1 MWRIKNREL
10 CNQRT
15 SNWQKNNK
23 EKVNLKV
30 RNWRKKNKDRYKLTK
45 QKNTKDYYIK
55 HKEVILEKK
64 RNYHRNNKDIL
75 NEKSREYLT
84 TKNGIYA
91 SLKHSAE
98 RRALAFNMSFVE
110 FIDWY
115 NRQPQNCF
123 YCKRTLEEINNTK
136 DILNNIS
143 QRLSIDRMDNN
154 KGYEIN
160 NIVLACRRCNTIKS
174 GFFTSVEMLKIGK
187 IIQEK
192 YKKKN
197 ILLEKKQAI
206 EKQLS
211 LL

>member
-1 MWRIKNREL
+1 METVFVFSLGRELNNMTKKEKLKNYKKMWRIKNREL

-123 YCKRTLEEINNTK
+123 YCKRTLEEIGNENTVVDMIQAYPFKGFIGDMEMYKRFVEK
-136 DILNNIS
+136 D
-143 QRLSIDRMDNN
+143 
-154 KGYEIN
+154 KKE
-160 NIVLACRRCNTIKS
+160 KS
-174 GFFTSVEMLKIGK
+174 KTVV
-187 IIQEK
+187 
-192 YKKKN
+192 
-197 ILLEKKQAI
+197 
-206 EKQLS
+206 
-211 LL
+211 